1 MSVAVGL
8 RAEAKNR
15 SGAQKQSTSLDQPR
29 STELCAVDVNI
40 GSCSSSTIGAES
52 SFEEVIAETVYEK
65 EEVFVSLPE
74 AHLDQEAR

>member
-15 SGAQKQSTSLDQPR
+15 NGVRKRSTSLDQPR
-29 STELCAVDVNI
+29 STGLCAVDVNI
-40 GSCSSSTIGAES
+40 ASCSSSTIGAES
-52 SFEEVIAETVYEK
+52 RVEEVIAETVYGKDEGY
-65 EEVFVSLPE
+65 VSLPE